1 MAVVRVGA
9 AQTANRTIPFRIG
22 DAEVALR
29 QVEKN
34 LDSLVALAERAADEG
49 CQVLAFPEDTL
60 GTLEWQAGHRQH
72 QRDFLALAGERM
84 LSRFADVA
92 RRRHLAIICCNDLPG
107 VGTGTHIHNTAVLL
121 GFDGNEIGRYLKVQP
136 TLAERGDRVPGDAF
150 PVFELAGVGTVG
162 LCICYD
168 MLFPETTRVLALNG
182 AELVFHCTLG
192 GASMGDADADLAA
205 FRTRAG
211 DNFLYLVVAWRG
223 GNSRIFGPKGQ
234 ILAAAERGVDR
245 LICADIDPQSG
256 RDSGDALGGT
266 TQDFRARLW
275 RERNPAAYAVL
286 VDPQPP
292 ALRRLAG
299 VPVEDVATS
308 GDRFA
313 AALTTGAEAFDEGE
327 RWLQAGNAARAR
339 ARFVELSA
347 QFGTVWIGR
356 AARER
361 LARID
366 KAGGDGITR
375 AN

>member
-72 QRDFLALAGERM
+72 QRDFLALAGDRM

-192 GASMGDADADLAA
+192 GASM
-205 FRTRAG
+205 
-211 DNFLYLVVAWRG
+211 
-223 GNSRIFGPKGQ
+223 
-234 ILAAAERGVDR
+234 
-245 LICADIDPQSG
+245 
-256 RDSGDALGGT
+256 GDALGGT

>member
-1 MAVVRVGA
+1 
-9 AQTANRTIPFRIG
+9 
-22 DAEVALR
+22 
-29 QVEKN
+29 
-34 LDSLVALAERAADEG
+34 
-49 CQVLAFPEDTL
+49 
-60 GTLEWQAGHRQH
+60 
-72 QRDFLALAGERM
+72 
-84 LSRFADVA
+84 
-92 RRRHLAIICCNDLPG
+92 
-107 VGTGTHIHNTAVLL
+107 
-121 GFDGNEIGRYLKVQP
+121 VQP

-192 GASMGDADADLAA
+192 G
-205 FRTRAG
+205 
-211 DNFLYLVVAWRG
+211 
-223 GNSRIFGPKGQ
+223 
-234 ILAAAERGVDR
+234 
-245 LICADIDPQSG
+245 
-256 RDSGDALGGT
+256 T

-275 RERNPAAYAVL
+275 REHNPAAYAVL

-339 ARFVELSA
+339 ARFVELLA

-366 KAGGDGITR
+366 TQEAMG
-375 AN
+375 